1 MFLKIAIL
9 TKPIWAV
16 LSVWNI
22 RWVQRQD
29 YRMFGVDCL
38 CKWAFPFVSCDPIDN
53 ITLSDIPAYHLSQGN
68 SRFFSF
74 YEWWAPYFTSYDHVR
89 WDPIKLPYAWKA
101 CSTVGRCWMSSPE
114 DCSFESCFLYKTS
127 ILYMHIF
134 VRSLYNG
141 AIIHDATP
149 LEESLHHNWY
159 YTKYHHNQ
167 CHNCP

>member
-1 MFLKIAIL
+1 MHVLHTLFWFYKINIMFLKIAIL

-68 SRFFSF
+68 SRFFSL

-89 WDPIKLPYAWKA
+89 WDPIKLPYAWQEPAAQLEGAECHHQKIA
-101 CSTVGRCWMSSPE
+101 VSSHVSYIKQVF
-114 DCSFESCFLYKTS
+114 CICIYL
-127 ILYMHIF
+127 
-134 VRSLYNG
+134 
-141 AIIHDATP
+141 
-149 LEESLHHNWY
+149 
-159 YTKYHHNQ
+159 
-167 CHNCP
+167 